1 MTDNTRYAA
10 KTRFLKQTKPRLR
23 ETFSKDEQ
31 AGSIGA
37 VEAAPVDAINRLVEP
52 DGIEPTTSCLQSTR
66 SPN

>member
-23 ETFSKDEQ
+23 ETFYKDEQ

-37 VEAAPVDAINRLVEP
+37 
-52 DGIEPTTSCLQSTR
+52 GR
-66 SPN
+66 SGAG